1 MEYKINNEEVEIYVE
16 KEDYL
21 EAGQDGDWEV
31 RLYFE
36 EYVAITYVTA
46 ETGQRAIELMTDKL
60 SHLLSVDQPD
70 EVVVELKGGYAL

>member
-1 MEYKINNEEVEIYVE
+1 MEYTINGEKVEIYVE

-70 EVVVELKGGYAL
+70 EVVVELKGAYAL

>member
-1 MEYKINNEEVEIYVE
+1 MEYKINDQEVEIYVE

-36 EYVAITYVTA
+36 EYVAITYITA
-46 ETGQRAIELMTDKL
+46 DTALRVLDLMTDKL

-70 EVVVELKGGYAL
+70 EIVVEVKAGYAK

>member
-1 MEYKINNEEVEIYVE
+1 MEYIINGEKVEVYVE

-36 EYVAITYVTA
+36 EYVAITYITA
-46 ETGQRAIELMTDKL
+46 DTAQRVLDLMTDKL

-70 EVVVELKGGYAL
+70 EIVVEVKAGYAK